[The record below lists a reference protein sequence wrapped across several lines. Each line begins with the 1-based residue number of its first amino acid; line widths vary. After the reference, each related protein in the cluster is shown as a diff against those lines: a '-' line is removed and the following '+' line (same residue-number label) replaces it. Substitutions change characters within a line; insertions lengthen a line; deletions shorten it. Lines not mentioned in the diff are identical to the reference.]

1 MPPLIVTAALLR
13 MDSKI
18 LITKR
23 PADKQQGG
31 FWEFP
36 GGKLN
41 SDETPQQ
48 ALHREL
54 LEEIDLEVEVGAIF
68 EVVYHRYDW
77 GAVLILVYECRPLGT
92 VIRNL
97 EVDEHRWV
105 TVEQLPEYDLLP
117 ADRPIVDKLLRQGN
131 STEDSAACITLPA
144 AR

>member
-13 MDSKI
+13 RGNHI

-23 PADKQQGG
+23 PANKQQGG

-36 GGKLN
+36 GGKLH

-54 LEEIDLEVEVGAIF
+54 LEELDLEVEIGAIF

-77 GAVLILVYECRPLGT
+77 GPVLILVYECRPLSEI
-92 VIRNL
+92 IRNL

-105 TVEQLPEYDLLP
+105 TVEQLPEYELLP
-117 ADRPIVDKLLRQGN
+117 ADRPIVDKLLRQN
-131 STEDSAACITLPA
+131 NPTKDSAAWINLPA
-144 AR
+144 AQ

>member
-1 MPPLIVTAALLR
+1 MQPLIVTAALLR
-13 MDSKI
+13 KDHQI

-77 GAVLILVYECRPLGT
+77 GPVLILVYECHPLSDT
-92 VIRNL
+92 IRNL
-97 EVDEHRWV
+97 EVDEHRWI
-105 TVEQLPEYDLLP
+105 TVGQLPDFDLLP
-117 ADRPIVDKLLRQGN
+117 ADRPIVDKLLHQGERTR
-131 STEDSAACITLPA
+131 SSATEINLPT